1 MEVSHEAMLLY
12 VRSIKAPEPSTAE
25 RDVDPKKGRVKKFF
39 KSLSM
44 RKSKKDDDDQDDT
57 RWSDVFRSD
66 RKRGDSFFRRLSF
79 LQPRDSETL
88 STSERPS
95 FLDRLVGDKPSPVG
109 TNATRPS
116 NVASD
121 FTRPPR
127 TSRDSTHAPTLRHS
141 TTATALDSTPH
152 HTMTFGRVD
161 ILSNPSHQPLRRPHD
176 VSAHHPALSPME
188 PVKEP
193 LVVVREEDVHVK
205 SPNVTGEPLDIPSEG
220 HETLAIVAESASS
233 TETAAAESND
243 TNLLDAASIPSQDV
257 KLQVA
262 KPSALD
268 ADPRQTQLEAR
279 IAALLHLK
287 RVAAVKAPMPKA
299 APARPVPVVTRPP
312 AYDVMD
318 DGTSLWFD
326 EVLAMMGAPSF

>member
-44 RKSKKDDDDQDDT
+44 RKSKKDDEDQDDT

-127 TSRDSTHAPTLRHS
+127 TSP
-141 TTATALDSTPH
+141 
-152 HTMTFGRVD
+152 
-161 ILSNPSHQPLRRPHD
+161 
-176 VSAHHPALSPME
+176 HHPALSPME

-257 KLQVA
+257 NLQVA
-262 KPSALD
+262 KPSVLD

-318 DGTSLWFD
+318 DGPSLWFD